1 MGGCGVVV
9 GLGFFPNSIIV
20 QVPPESD
27 VEPSTLSSTSIG
39 SSRMQSETS
48 VPQFAGDFPARI
60 PTPVARQQRR
70 LDASESA
77 RGIERPRSVDVARLN
92 ERATVDEVFPCE
104 RSEPVSRVFN
114 VVMATL
120 GLILLLPLFIV
131 IAIAIRLS
139 SRGPVIYA
147 QTRVGLDRRWRDT
160 LALRE
165 RRLEDLGGQ
174 VFTIFKFRTMRV
186 DAEKFSG
193 AVWAQA
199 HDPRVTTVGKYLRKF
214 RLDEL
219 PQLWNI
225 VRGDMNIVG
234 PRPERPSIA
243 ARLREDIPEYRF
255 RHRVKPGLTGLAQ
268 INQHYDACLEDVRGK
283 VRWDLKYLQTQS
295 LWLDVRTIVTTVP
308 AVLLKF
314 RGW

>member
-1 MGGCGVVV
+1 MKT
-9 GLGFFPNSIIV
+9 
-20 QVPPESD
+20 ES
-27 VEPSTLSSTSIG
+27 
-39 SSRMQSETS
+39 S

-60 PTPVARQQRR
+60 PTPVSRQQRR
-70 LDASESA
+70 LDAAEHT
-77 RGIERPRSVDVARLN
+77 RGIERPRSVEVARLAD
-92 ERATVDEVFPCE
+92 RPAVAEVFPSE
-104 RSEPVSRVFN
+104 RAEGLSRAFN
-114 VVMATL
+114 LLT
-120 GLILLLPLFIV
+120 GLIGLLLLLPLFIL
-131 IAIAIRLS
+131 IAVAIRLS

-147 QTRVGLDRRWRDT
+147 QTRVGLDRRWRET

-186 DAEKFSG
+186 DAERFSG

-199 HDPRVTTVGKYLRKF
+199 HDPRVTPIGRFLRKF

-255 RHRVKPGLTGLAQ
+255 RHRVRPGLTGLAQ
-268 INQHYDACLEDVRGK
+268 INQHYDACLEDVRAK
-283 VRWDLKYLQTQS
+283 VRWDLTYLRTQS
-295 LWLDVRTIVTTVP
+295 LWLDVRIILQTVP

>member
-1 MGGCGVVV
+1 MKT
-9 GLGFFPNSIIV
+9 
-20 QVPPESD
+20 ES
-27 VEPSTLSSTSIG
+27 SA
-39 SSRMQSETS
+39 
-48 VPQFAGDFPARI
+48 PQFAGDFPARI
-60 PTPVARQQRR
+60 PTPVSRQRR
-70 LDASESA
+70 LEASDHA
-77 RGIERPRSVDVARLN
+77 RGIERPRSIELARMGDRPAV
-92 ERATVDEVFPCE
+92 EEVFPSE
-104 RSEPVSRVFN
+104 RAEGLSRAFN
-114 VVMATL
+114 LLV
-120 GLILLLPLFIV
+120 GLIGLLLLLPLFIL

-147 QTRVGLDRRWRDT
+147 QTRVGLDRRWRET

-186 DAEKFSG
+186 DAERFSG

-199 HDPRVTTVGKYLRKF
+199 HDPRVTPIGRFLRKF

-243 ARLREDIPEYRF
+243 ARLREDIPEYRC
-255 RHRVKPGLTGLAQ
+255 RHRVRPGLTGLAQ
-268 INQHYDACLEDVRGK
+268 INQHYDACLEDVRAK
-283 VRWDLKYLQTQS
+283 VRWDLTYLRTQS
-295 LWLDVRTIVTTVP
+295 LWLDVRIILKTVP
-308 AVLLKF
+308 AVILKF